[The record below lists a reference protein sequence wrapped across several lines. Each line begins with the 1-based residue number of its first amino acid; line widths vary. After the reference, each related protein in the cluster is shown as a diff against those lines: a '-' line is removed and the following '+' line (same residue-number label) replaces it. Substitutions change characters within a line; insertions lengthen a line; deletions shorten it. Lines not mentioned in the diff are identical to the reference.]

1 MRHLP
6 EAGRLTAASRPARRR
21 VETRPLPIESPR
33 NVRVIVRTSADAEA
47 VAECKAALGE
57 RTAAKA
63 LMAAAKMVPGLT
75 REVRELRR
83 ERDELAAMRD
93 ALRQAMGV
101 TGPGQ

>member
-1 MRHLP
+1 MTIDETETRG
-6 EAGRLTAASRPARRR
+6 AARRVR
-21 VETRPLPIESPR
+21 VADESPR
-33 NVRVIVRTSADAEA
+33 NVRVIVRTAADADA
-47 VAECKAALGE
+47 IAECKAALGE

-63 LMAAAKMVPGLT
+63 LMAAARLVPGLT

-93 ALRQAMGV
+93 ALRQALGV